1 MLTEQRYEVI
11 LKLLEEKNSITVA
24 EVKDLLNTSESTVR
38 RDITALHNA
47 GKLVKVFGG
56 AVACDRTVITHEPT
70 VEQKAEVNVEA
81 KQLVAAKA
89 AALIRP
95 EDFIYLDAGT
105 TTASMLSY
113 LTEKS
118 ATFVTNAVAHAK
130 TLAAAGFRVYLIGGE
145 LKGSTEAVV
154 GNQALMTL
162 QNYHFTKGFFGTN
175 GISKQSG
182 LTTPDMNEAMVK
194 KTAMGQCREV
204 FVLADHS
211 KFGNI
216 SSVTFGSF
224 QNGTILTDTCPEE
237 YKNSGTVVICGYT
250 GKKSVK
256 KQNVTYT
263 IPYTEMTEMQWG
275 ECV

>member
-113 LTEKS
+113 KRL
-118 ATFVTNAVAHAK
+118 H
-130 TLAAAGFRVYLIGGE
+130 GGC
-145 LKGSTEAVV
+145 GR
-154 GNQALMTL
+154 
-162 QNYHFTKGFFGTN
+162 
-175 GISKQSG
+175 QSG
-182 LTTPDMNEAMVK
+182 TDEFTELSFYQRLFWNQRDQQAEWPDH
-194 KTAMGQCREV
+194 T
-204 FVLADHS
+204 
-211 KFGNI
+211 
-216 SSVTFGSF
+216 
-224 QNGTILTDTCPEE
+224 
-237 YKNSGTVVICGYT
+237 GY
-250 GKKSVK
+250 
-256 KQNVTYT
+256 
-263 IPYTEMTEMQWG
+263 E
-275 ECV
+275 

>member
-1 MLTEQRYEVI
+1 MLTEQRYDII
-11 LKLLEEKNSITVA
+11 LKLLEEKNSITVS

-56 AVACDRTVITHEPT
+56 AVACDRTVVTHEPT
-70 VEQKAEVNVEA
+70 VEQKAAVNVEE

-89 AALIRP
+89 ASLIGP
-95 EDFIYLDAGT
+95 EDFVYLDAGT
-105 TTASMLSY
+105 TTACMLTY

-130 TLAAAGFRVYLIGGE
+130 ALAAAGFRVYLVGGE

-154 GNQALMTL
+154 GNQALVNL
-162 QNYHFTKGFFGTN
+162 QSYHFTKGFFGTN
-175 GISKQSG
+175 GISRQNG

-194 KTAMGQCREV
+194 KTAMGQCREC
-204 FVLADHS
+204 FILADHS
-211 KFGNI
+211 KFGNV

-224 QNGTILTDTCPEE
+224 QGGTILTDSCPQE
-237 YKNSGTVVICGYT
+237 YKNSSNVIICG
-250 GKKSVK
+250 
-256 KQNVTYT
+256 
-263 IPYTEMTEMQWG
+263 
-275 ECV
+275 

>member
-1 MLTEQRYEVI
+1 MR
-11 LKLLEEKNSITVA
+11 LLEEKNSITVA

-38 RDITALHNA
+38 RDITALYNA

-89 AALIRP
+89 AALIQP

-194 KTAMGQCREV
+194 KTAMGQCR
-204 FVLADHS
+204 
-211 KFGNI
+211 
-216 SSVTFGSF
+216 SF
-224 QNGTILTDTCPEE
+224 QIRQYQFRDVRFVPKWYHPYGHL
-237 YKNSGTVVICGYT
+237 SGGI
-250 GKKSVK
+250 
-256 KQNVTYT
+256 
-263 IPYTEMTEMQWG
+263 
-275 ECV
+275 

>member
-1 MLTEQRYEVI
+1 MLTEQRYEII

-89 AALIRP
+89 AALIQP
-95 EDFIYLDAGT
+95 EDFVYLDAGT
-105 TTASMLSY
+105 TTACMLSF

-118 ATFVTNAVAHAK
+118 AIFVTNAVAHAK
-130 TLAAAGFRVYLIGGE
+130 TLAAAGFRVYLVG
-145 LKGSTEAVV
+145 GSTEAVV
-154 GNQALMTL
+154 GNQALMNL
-162 QNYHFTKGFFGTN
+162 QSYHFTKGFFGTN
-175 GISKQSG
+175 GISRQSG

-194 KTAMGQCREV
+194 KTAMGQCREC
-204 FVLADHS
+204 FILADHS
-211 KFGNI
+211 KFGNV
-216 SSVTFGSF
+216 SSVTFGAF
-224 QNGTILTDTCPEE
+224 QSGTILTDDCPEE
-237 YKNSGTVVICGYT
+237 YKSSGNVVICG
-250 GKKSVK
+250 
-256 KQNVTYT
+256 
-263 IPYTEMTEMQWG
+263 
-275 ECV
+275 

>member
-1 MLTEQRYEVI
+1 MLTEQRYEII

-89 AALIRP
+89 AALIQP

-130 TLAAAGFRVYLIGGE
+130 TLAAAGFRVYLVGGE

-154 GNQALMTL
+154 GNQALMNL
-162 QNYHFTKGFFGTN
+162 QSYHFTKGFFGTN
-175 GISKQSG
+175 GLTRKSG
-182 LTTPDMNEAMVK
+182 CTTPDANEAAVK
-194 KTAMGQCREV
+194 AAAMEQCRECY
-204 FVLADHS
+204 VLCDSS
-211 KFGNI
+211 KFDNI
-216 SSVTFGSF
+216 SSVTFADFYRS
-224 QNGTILTDTCPEE
+224 TIITDRIP
-237 YKNSGTVVICGYT
+237 SGYEDCANIIEVQ
-250 GKKSVK
+250 KEQK
-256 KQNVTYT
+256 
-263 IPYTEMTEMQWG
+263 
-275 ECV
+275 

>member
-1 MLTEQRYEVI
+1 MLTEKRQ
-11 LKLLEEKNSITVA
+11 EEIVRLVQERESITVA
-24 EVKDLLNTSESTVR
+24 ELKDILQTSESTIR
-38 RDITALHNA
+38 RDITSLDKE
-47 GKLVKVFGG
+47 GRLTKVFGG
-56 AVACDRTVITHEPT
+56 AIALRTVQIVNQELSVVQKQELQTTEKQAIAQYAASLIEPDDC
-70 VEQKAEVNVEA
+70 V
-81 KQLVAAKA
+81 
-89 AALIRP
+89 
-95 EDFIYLDAGT
+95 YLDAGT
-105 TTASMLSY
+105 TTGWMLEY
-113 LTEKS
+113 IREPR
-118 ATFVTNAVAHAK
+118 ATYITNAFSHAK
-130 TLAAAGFRVYLIGGE
+130 RLSEKGFHVILIGGE

-237 YKNSGTVVICGYT
+237 YKNSGNVVICG
-250 GKKSVK
+250 
-256 KQNVTYT
+256 
-263 IPYTEMTEMQWG
+263 
-275 ECV
+275 

>member
-130 TLAAAGFRVYLIGGE
+130 TLAAAGFRVYLVGGE

-175 GISKQSG
+175 GLTRKSG
-182 LTTPDMNEAMVK
+182 CTTPDANEAAVK
-194 KTAMGQCREV
+194 AAAMEQCRECY
-204 FVLADHS
+204 VLCDSS
-211 KFGNI
+211 KFDNI
-216 SSVTFGSF
+216 SSVTFADFYRS
-224 QNGTILTDTCPEE
+224 TIITDRIP
-237 YKNSGTVVICGYT
+237 SGYEDCANIIEVQ
-250 GKKSVK
+250 KEQK
-256 KQNVTYT
+256 
-263 IPYTEMTEMQWG
+263 
-275 ECV
+275 

>member
-1 MLTEQRYEVI
+1 MLTEQRYEII

-89 AALIRP
+89 AALIQP
-95 EDFIYLDAGT
+95 EDFVYLDAGT

-130 TLAAAGFRVYLIGGE
+130 TLAAAGFRVYLVGGE

-154 GNQALMTL
+154 GNQALMNL
-162 QNYHFTKGFFGTN
+162 QSYHFTKGFFGTN
-175 GISKQSG
+175 GLTRKSG
-182 LTTPDMNEAMVK
+182 CTTPDANEAAVK
-194 KTAMGQCREV
+194 AAAMEQCRECY
-204 FVLADHS
+204 VLCDSS
-211 KFGNI
+211 KFDNI
-216 SSVTFGSF
+216 SSVTFADFYRS
-224 QNGTILTDTCPEE
+224 TIITDRIP
-237 YKNSGTVVICGYT
+237 SGYEDCANIIEVQ
-250 GKKSVK
+250 KEQK
-256 KQNVTYT
+256 
-263 IPYTEMTEMQWG
+263 
-275 ECV
+275 

>member
-1 MLTEQRYEVI
+1 MLTEQRYDII

-24 EVKDLLNTSESTVR
+24 EVKELLNTSESTVR

-56 AVACDRTVITHEPT
+56 AVACDRTVVTHEPT
-70 VEQKAEVNVEA
+70 VEQKAAVNVEE

-89 AALIRP
+89 ASLIGP
-95 EDFIYLDAGT
+95 EDFVYLDAGT
-105 TTASMLSY
+105 TTACMLSY

-130 TLAAAGFRVYLIGGE
+130 TLAAAGFRVYLVGGE

-154 GNQALMTL
+154 GNQALVNL
-162 QNYHFTKGFFGTN
+162 QSYHFTKGFFGTN
-175 GISKQSG
+175 GISRQNG

-194 KTAMGQCREV
+194 KTAMGQCREC
-204 FVLADHS
+204 FILADHS
-211 KFGNI
+211 KFGNV

-224 QNGTILTDTCPEE
+224 QGGTILTDSCPQE
-237 YKNSGTVVICGYT
+237 YKNSSNVIICG
-250 GKKSVK
+250 
-256 KQNVTYT
+256 
-263 IPYTEMTEMQWG
+263 
-275 ECV
+275 

>member
-1 MLTEQRYEVI
+1 M
-11 LKLLEEKNSITVA
+11 
-24 EVKDLLNTSESTVR
+24 
-38 RDITALHNA
+38 
-47 GKLVKVFGG
+47 
-56 AVACDRTVITHEPT
+56 
-70 VEQKAEVNVEA
+70 
-81 KQLVAAKA
+81 
-89 AALIRP
+89 
-95 EDFIYLDAGT
+95 
-105 TTASMLSY
+105 
-113 LTEKS
+113 
-118 ATFVTNAVAHAK
+118 
-130 TLAAAGFRVYLIGGE
+130 
-145 LKGSTEAVV
+145 V

-237 YKNSGTVVICGYT
+237 YKNSGNVVICG
-250 GKKSVK
+250 
-256 KQNVTYT
+256 
-263 IPYTEMTEMQWG
+263 
-275 ECV
+275 